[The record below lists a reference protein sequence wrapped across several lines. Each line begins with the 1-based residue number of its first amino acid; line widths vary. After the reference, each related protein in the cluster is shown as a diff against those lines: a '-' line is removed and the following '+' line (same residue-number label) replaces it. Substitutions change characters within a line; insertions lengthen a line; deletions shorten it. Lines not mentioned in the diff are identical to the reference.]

1 MQVPPQHI
9 QARKAYEAR
18 WQRFNAAAQS
28 PGTKLAYIDIPW
40 PAEEFA
46 SDVELQQA
54 ILAGTVVRPHLKQQQ
69 HSRYD
74 VAISCQG

>member
-1 MQVPPQHI
+1 MHPEHR
-9 QARKAYEAR
+9 QARRAYEAR
-18 WQRFNAAAQS
+18 WQRFTEAAKS

-54 ILAGTVVRPHLKQQQ
+54 IFAGTVVCAHLKQQE

-74 VAISCQG
+74 VSVCC

>member
-1 MQVPPQHI
+1 MPLWYCMQVPPEHI

-46 SDVELQQA
+46 SDEELQQA
-54 ILAGTVVRPHLKQQQ
+54 ILAGTVVRRT
-69 HSRYD
+69 SSSNS
-74 VAISCQG
+74 ISTMM